1 MDQMCASPL
10 LGWVPTQAVTVGAS
24 VGKGKL
30 NALKIWKRSEEVMQV
45 FLELDESW
53 ESSELF

>member
-1 MDQMCASPL
+1 MCAASPL

-30 NALKIWKRSEEVMQV
+30 NALKIWKRGEEVRQV